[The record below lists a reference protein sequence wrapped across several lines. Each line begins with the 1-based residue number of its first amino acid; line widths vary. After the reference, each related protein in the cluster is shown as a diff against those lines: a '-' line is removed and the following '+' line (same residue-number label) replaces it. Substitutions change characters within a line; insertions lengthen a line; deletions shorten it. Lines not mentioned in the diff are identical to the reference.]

1 MRNLRSTEM
10 PYPSPKTQKAGVKP
24 SIPEPSN
31 EGFAKDLTQTLAA
44 GGAQDFV
51 QYQRIV
57 GEISGLNFTEQE
69 ITALHGRMEDVED
82 D

>member
-1 MRNLRSTEM
+1 MDFIKYSEFLLRKLRER
-10 PYPSPKTQKAGVKP
+10 QQ
-24 SIPEPSN
+24 
-31 EGFAKDLTQTLAA
+31 DLTQTLAA

>member
-1 MRNLRSTEM
+1 MDFLKYSEYLLRKLRER
-10 PYPSPKTQKAGVKP
+10 QQ
-24 SIPEPSN
+24 
-31 EGFAKDLTQTLAA
+31 DLTQTLAA

>member
-1 MRNLRSTEM
+1 MDFLKYSEYLLRKLRER
-10 PYPSPKTQKAGVKP
+10 QD
-24 SIPEPSN
+24 
-31 EGFAKDLTQTLAA
+31 DLAQTLAT

-57 GEISGLNFTEQE
+57 GDISGLNYAEQE
-69 ITALHGRMEDVED
+69 ITALHGRLEDVED

>member
-1 MRNLRSTEM
+1 MDFLKYSEHLLRKLRER
-10 PYPSPKTQKAGVKP
+10 QA
-24 SIPEPSN
+24 
-31 EGFAKDLTQTLAA
+31 DLTHTLAT

-57 GEISGLNFTEQE
+57 GEISGLNFAEQE
-69 ITALHGRMEDVED
+69 ITALPGRMEDVED

>member
-1 MRNLRSTEM
+1 MDFIKYSEFLLRKFRER
-10 PYPSPKTQKAGVKP
+10 Q
-24 SIPEPSN
+24 E
-31 EGFAKDLTQTLAA
+31 DLTQSLAA
-44 GGAQDFV
+44 GGAQDYV

-57 GEISGLNFTEQE
+57 GEISGINFAEQE

>member
-1 MRNLRSTEM
+1 MDFIKYSEFLLRKLRER
-10 PYPSPKTQKAGVKP
+10 QV
-24 SIPEPSN
+24 
-31 EGFAKDLTQTLAA
+31 DLTQTLAT

-57 GEISGLNFTEQE
+57 GEISGLNFAEQE
-69 ITALHGRMEDVED
+69 IIALHGRMEDVED

>member
-1 MRNLRSTEM
+1 MDFLKYSEYLLRKLCER
-10 PYPSPKTQKAGVKP
+10 QD
-24 SIPEPSN
+24 
-31 EGFAKDLTQTLAA
+31 DLAQTLAT

-57 GEISGLNFTEQE
+57 GEISGLNFAEQE
-69 ITALHGRMEDVED
+69 ITALHGRLEDVED

>member
-1 MRNLRSTEM
+1 MDFLKYSEYLLRKLRER
-10 PYPSPKTQKAGVKP
+10 QD
-24 SIPEPSN
+24 
-31 EGFAKDLTQTLAA
+31 DLAQTLAT

-57 GEISGLNFTEQE
+57 GEISGLNYAEQE
-69 ITALHGRMEDVED
+69 ITALHGRLEDVED

>member
-1 MRNLRSTEM
+1 MDFIKYSEFLLRKFRER
-10 PYPSPKTQKAGVKP
+10 QD
-24 SIPEPSN
+24 
-31 EGFAKDLTQTLAA
+31 DLTQTLAA

-57 GEISGLNFTEQE
+57 GEISGLNFAEQE

>member
-1 MRNLRSTEM
+1 MDFIKYSEFLLRKLRER
-10 PYPSPKTQKAGVKP
+10 QA
-24 SIPEPSN
+24 
-31 EGFAKDLTQTLAA
+31 DLTQTLAT

-57 GEISGLNFTEQE
+57 GEISGLNFAEQE
-69 ITALHGRMEDVED
+69 IIALHGRMEDVED